1 MEERAKELKY
11 NIASL
16 IKYKRL
22 FQENQNCLDTVI
34 NNLSKMGVDNL
45 VYNRTIVIRNWTKN
59 RIKDTEKQLR
69 KLYKEQSD
77 IWNNCEHE
85 YILDFDRESYRGNY
99 DIYVCKKCGKV
110 DYRK

>member
-1 MEERAKELKY
+1 MEERAKELRY

-16 IKYKRL
+16 IKYKGL

-34 NNLSKMGVDNL
+34 NNLSKMGVDNP

-59 RIKDTEKQLR
+59 RIKETEKQLR

-85 YILDFDRESYRGNY
+85 FIFDGESYGGNY

>member
-1 MEERAKELKY
+1 MEERAKELRY

-16 IKYKRL
+16 IKYKRI

-34 NNLSKMGVDNL
+34 NNLSKMGVDNP

-59 RIKDTEKQLR
+59 RIKETEKQLR

-85 YILDFDRESYRGNY
+85 FISDGESYGGNY
-99 DIYVCKKCGKV
+99 NIYVCKKCGKV

>member
-1 MEERAKELKY
+1 MEGRAKELSD
-11 NIASL
+11 NIESL
-16 IKYKRL
+16 IKYKTL
-22 FQENQNCLDTVI
+22 FQENQDCLDNVI
-34 NNLSKMGVDNL
+34 NNLSKMGVDNP

-77 IWNNCEHE
+77 IWNTCEHE
-85 YILDFDRESYRGNY
+85 FIFDSESYSGNY
-99 DIYVCKKCGKV
+99 NIYVCKKCGAV

>member
-1 MEERAKELKY
+1 MEGRAKELSD
-11 NIASL
+11 NIEPL
-16 IKYKRL
+16 KKYKTL
-22 FQENQNCLDTVI
+22 FQENQDCLDTVL
-34 NNLSKMGVDNL
+34 NNLSKMGINTSA
-45 VYNRTIVIRNWTKN
+45 YYHTIVIRNWTKN

>member
-1 MEERAKELKY
+1 MEERAKEWRYK
-11 NIASL
+11 IASL

-34 NNLSKMGVDNL
+34 NNLSKMGVDNP

-59 RIKDTEKQLR
+59 RIKETEKQLR

-77 IWNNCEHE
+77 IWNTCEHE
-85 YILDFDRESYRGNY
+85 FIFDGESYDGNY
-99 DIYVCKKCGKV
+99 DIYVCKKC
-110 DYRK
+110 YLQLNHF

>member
-1 MEERAKELKY
+1 MEERAKELRY

-22 FQENQNCLDTVI
+22 FQENQNCLDTAI
-34 NNLSKMGVDNL
+34 NNLSKMGIDNP
-45 VYNRTIVIRNWTKN
+45 VYNRTIDIRNWTKN

-77 IWNNCEHE
+77 IWNTCEHE
-85 YILDFDRESYRGNY
+85 FIFDSESYSGNY

-110 DYRK
+110 EEVN

>member
-1 MEERAKELKY
+1 MEERAKELSD
-11 NIASL
+11 NIESL
-16 IKYKRL
+16 NKYKTL
-22 FQENQNCLDTVI
+22 FQENQDCLNTVL
-34 NNLSKMGVDNL
+34 NNLSKMGIDNSA
-45 VYNRTIVIRNWTKN
+45 YYHTISIRNYTKY
-59 RIKDTEKQLR
+59 RIKETEKKLR

>member
-1 MEERAKELKY
+1 
-11 NIASL
+11 
-16 IKYKRL
+16 
-22 FQENQNCLDTVI
+22 
-34 NNLSKMGVDNL
+34 MGIDNP
-45 VYNRTIVIRNWTKN
+45 VYNRTIEIRNWTKN
-59 RIKDTEKQLR
+59 RIKETEKKLR

-85 YILDFDRESYRGNY
+85 FIFDGESYGGNY

>member
-1 MEERAKELKY
+1 MEERAKELRY

-34 NNLSKMGVDNL
+34 NNLSKMGVDKPI
-45 VYNRTIVIRNWTKN
+45 YNRTIVIRNWTKN
-59 RIKDTEKQLR
+59 RIKETEKQLR

-85 YILDFDRESYRGNY
+85 FIFEHESYGGNY

>member
-34 NNLSKMGVDNL
+34 NNLSKMGVDNP

-59 RIKDTEKQLR
+59 RIKET
-69 KLYKEQSD
+69 
-77 IWNNCEHE
+77 
-85 YILDFDRESYRGNY
+85 
-99 DIYVCKKCGKV
+99 
-110 DYRK
+110 